1 MKQQTENKKQ
11 QNRKGLLAALLVCLA
26 GLLLAAAIIGGTEL
40 YRKKR
45 YTMEI
50 RPEDYRITDI
60 CRGETTMTHADG
72 TSSTDETDRITV
84 EYCVD
89 GTVYRDE
96 ISMLSGTKTAQ
107 EIRVHFRNQDHHE
120 EILGSLWIA
129 PEEPSSIGRYGEEI
143 WIK

>member
-60 CRGETTMTHADG
+60 CCGETTMTHADG

-84 EYCVD
+84 E
-89 GTVYRDE
+89 
-96 ISMLSGTKTAQ
+96 
-107 EIRVHFRNQDHHE
+107 
-120 EILGSLWIA
+120 SLA
-129 PEEPSSIGRYGEEI
+129 
-143 WIK
+143 

>member
-50 RPEDYRITDI
+50 QPEDYRITDI

-72 TSSTDETDRITV
+72 TSSTDETRPD
-84 EYCVD
+84 YCGI

-107 EIRVHFRNQDHHE
+107 EIRVHFRNQDHPE

>member
-1 MKQQTENKKQ
+1 MKQPTENKKQ

-60 CRGETTMTHADG
+60 CCGETTMTHADG
-72 TSSTDETDRITV
+72 TEQHGRNRPD
-84 EYCVD
+84 YC
-89 GTVYRDE
+89 GILCGRHG
-96 ISMLSGTKTAQ
+96 LSG
-107 EIRVHFRNQDHHE
+107 
-120 EILGSLWIA
+120 
-129 PEEPSSIGRYGEEI
+129 
-143 WIK
+143 